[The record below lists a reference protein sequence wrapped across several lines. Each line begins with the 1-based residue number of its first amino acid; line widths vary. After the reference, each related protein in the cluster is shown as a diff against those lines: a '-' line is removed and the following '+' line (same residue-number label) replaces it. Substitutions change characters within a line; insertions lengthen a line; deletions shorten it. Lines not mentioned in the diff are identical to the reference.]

1 LSFPGA
7 EGDLW
12 DQVGRLAEK
21 GQDLVLTQHI
31 QQAEIQY
38 QDAVLQAETEENEL
52 ADRIRNNA
60 DEDTY
65 EKELQTSIS
74 TMNKFMPKNP
84 LAAKQYTAWMK
95 RQMPEWEKAVIESKQ
110 ARLNDKSIAQIELL
124 ASQGE
129 LGQLRVK
136 LDAAIKTGVITKTNA
151 ERIWR
156 SAVEETTEKQEEAA
170 RRAIIIGI
178 GAEVSGIED
187 STEAQKRLNALIKEY
202 QLTYTE
208 QSEVR
213 ARLSAEKAVQKEAK
227 EAKDN
232 EVTNEVVTRLQA
244 LAPDT
249 ADYINANVTD
259 AKERDQWLERFKKAS
274 EMRLRGEDIITNE
287 GTRGRLLDMAASIAW
302 PERQVKIADVL
313 RQANKARY
321 DDEVIDDT
329 AYNEVRDAIRRAK
342 EDKSPFTEAYIEQ
355 AIGELMTGAPS
366 SIMGMPLPILRTR
379 EDHVKH
385 AVNKFGRFVNRIP
398 GVMDAI
404 NAKFPPPA
412 ESKEVEA
419 APDNPAFDFDGEE
432 IGYYND
438 DGSITLNR
446 EGVRRL
452 YELAGRDA
460 LKVREM
466 AEMHRYIIPGEGE

>member
-1 LSFPGA
+1 
-7 EGDLW
+7 
-12 DQVGRLAEK
+12 
-21 GQDLVLTQHI
+21 
-31 QQAEIQY
+31 
-38 QDAVLQAETEENEL
+38 
-52 ADRIRNNA
+52 
-60 DEDTY
+60 
-65 EKELQTSIS
+65 
-74 TMNKFMPKNP
+74 
-84 LAAKQYTAWMK
+84 
-95 RQMPEWEKAVIESKQ
+95 
-110 ARLNDKSIAQIELL
+110 LNDKSIAQIELL

-178 GAEVSGIED
+178 GAEVSSIED
-187 STEAQKRLNALIKEY
+187 SSQAQKRLNALIKEY